1 MDKILIVDD
10 ERNVHYSFRRVLGSE
25 YELLS
30 AFSGPEAL
38 RQIMDESL
46 RLVLMDVRMP
56 GTDGLDTLQELK
68 HRRPD
73 LPVIMMT
80 AFVSAETAIRATTLD
95 AEDYLVKPFDVDA
108 LKQLIATTLQRRD
121 SSSVTVE
128 PTLETLDTSA
138 VPLLGHSKPMQEV
151 YKIVGKTAARDVTVF
166 ITGESGTGKELVA

>member
-25 YELLS
+25 YEVLS
-30 AFSGPEAL
+30 AFSGAEAL
-38 RQIMDESL
+38 RQVVDESL

-68 HRRPD
+68 RLRPD

-108 LKQLIATTLQRRD
+108 LKRLIALVPGARAGAGERPRAPWRGHRRPD
-121 SSSVTVE
+121 RGE
-128 PTLETLDTSA
+128 NGPLGPRA
-138 VPLLGHSKPMQEV
+138 PGGVPVRG
-151 YKIVGKTAARDVTVF
+151 AA
-166 ITGESGTGKELVA
+166 